1 MMQKY
6 IISTLAYFVL
16 TMSIAYPWHLIW
28 FHDIYL
34 ELGAFTRPEP
44 IIAFGML
51 SISIQGFI
59 MAYLYSF
66 FYRDGHPVI
75 EGIKFGLIYG
85 LVIYTV
91 MAFTTVAKFDINPI
105 STFLLYHTIFQLIQF
120 IVTGAAMGL
129 IFGRDFN
136 IAKTG

>member
-1 MMQKY
+1 MIQKY
-6 IISTLAYFVL
+6 IISTIAYFVL
-16 TMSIAYPWHLIW
+16 TMAIAYPWHLIW
-28 FHDIYL
+28 FHDLYL
-34 ELGAFTRPEP
+34 ELGAFTRAEP

-51 SISIQGFI
+51 SITIQGFI
-59 MAYLYSF
+59 MAYLYSRY
-66 FYRDGHPVI
+66 YRGGHPVV
-75 EGIKFGLIYG
+75 EGIKFGLIFG

-105 STFLLYHTIFQLIQF
+105 ATFLLYHTIFQLIQF

-136 IAKTG
+136 TANT

>member
-1 MMQKY
+1 MIQKY
-6 IISTLAYFVL
+6 IISTITYFIL

-28 FHDIYL
+28 FHDVYL

-51 SISIQGFI
+51 SIVIQGFI
-59 MAYLYSF
+59 MAYLYSRY
-66 FYRDGHPVI
+66 YRGGHPVA

-105 STFLLYHTIFQLIQF
+105 STFLLYHSIFQLIQF

-129 IFGRDFN
+129 IFGRDFDSAN
-136 IAKTG
+136 N

>member
-1 MMQKY
+1 MIQKY
-6 IISTLAYFVL
+6 IISTIAYFIL

-28 FHDIYL
+28 FHDVYL

-51 SISIQGFI
+51 SIVIQGFI
-59 MAYLYSF
+59 MAYLYSRY
-66 FYRDGHPVI
+66 YRGGHPVT
-75 EGIKFGLIYG
+75 EGIKFSLIYG

-129 IFGRDFN
+129 IFGRDFDSAN
-136 IAKTG
+136 N